1 MKNLLLERVEYK
13 TERTALGVW
22 RRFLYPNGR
31 RFAEFRSH
39 SDLLGLPLIHYTWGI
54 CPETGHR
61 ITAKG
66 VIAVGRL
73 AVGGLA
79 IGHASAG
86 LIAVGQAG
94 LGLLFGLGQ
103 AAAGYYALGQLAL
116 GWEFAIGQLA
126 AAQTVVAQLGL
137 GEWVLA
143 QAGIGEHVW
152 DQSAADP
159 EAVSYF
165 QGLWERVLQLWRAE

>member
-1 MKNLLLERVEYK
+1 MKNLLLEPVEYQMEH
-13 TERTALGVW
+13 TGLGVW
-22 RRFLYPNGR
+22 RRFMYPNGQ
-31 RFAEFRSH
+31 RFSEFRSH
-39 SDLLGLPLIHYTWGI
+39 ADLLGLPLIHYTSGI
-54 CPETGHR
+54 CPETGSR

-66 VIAVGRL
+66 VLAVGRL

-86 LIAVGQAG
+86 VIAVGQAG

-116 GWEFAIGQLA
+116 GWEFAVGQLA
-126 AAQTVVAQLGL
+126 MADNVIAQLGL

-143 QAGIGEHVW
+143 QMGIGEHVW
-152 DQSAADP
+152 DTRAADP
-159 EAVSYF
+159 EAVTHF
-165 QGLWERVLQLWRAE
+165 QGLWERLLQWLAP

>member
-1 MKNLLLERVEYK
+1 MKNQLLEPVEYK
-13 TERTALGVW
+13 IERTALGVW
-22 RRFLYPNGR
+22 RRFLYPNGQH
-31 RFAEFRSH
+31 FSEFRSH
-39 SDLLGLPLIHYTWGI
+39 ANLLGLHLVHYTSGI

-66 VIAVGRL
+66 VLAIGRL

-103 AAAGYYALGQLAL
+103 AATGYYALGQLAL
-116 GWEFAIGQLA
+116 AWDFAIGQA
-126 AAQTVVAQLGL
+126 AMAEVVVAQIGL
-137 GEWVLA
+137 GDWVLA
-143 QAGIGEHVW
+143 QIGIGEHVW

-159 EAVSYF
+159 RAVAYF
-165 QGLWERVLQLWRAE
+165 QELWGSVLRWFE

>member
-1 MKNLLLERVEYK
+1 MKNLLLEKVDYQ
-13 TERTALGVW
+13 TEHTALGNW
-22 RRFLYPNGR
+22 RRFLYPNGQ

-39 SDLLGLPLIHYTWGI
+39 AELLGLPLIHYTWGI
-54 CPETGHR
+54 CPETGQR

-86 LIAVGQAG
+86 LIAIGQAG

-103 AAAGYYALGQLAL
+103 AATGYYALGQLAL

-143 QAGIGEHVW
+143 QAGIGEYVW
-152 DQSAADP
+152 DQSGADP
-159 EAVSYF
+159 EAVAHF
-165 QGLWERVLQLWRAE
+165 QGLWDRVLGWFRG